1 MITSLSNKEQY
12 GRIFSSRK
20 VIEVILKIEGN
31 DSIEDITTSNLKLYL

>member
-20 VIEVILKIEGN
+20 VIEVILKDWRKWLNGGYHNI
-31 DSIEDITTSNLKLYL
+31 